1 MENIKSV
8 IKSRAFMYFLLA
20 MLSLLLACLCNEY
33 DYDLFA
39 RLIVGEHFFANGS
52 ISYQDFMSYT
62 PTHIWFDHEYGAS
75 LVFYLFF
82 KYLGHFGLVLN
93 QAVLLFLTTF
103 FIIKT
108 QDLHKNNYPPTLWF
122 SGAFL
127 LVFAHLNP
135 SLIRCHMFSF
145 MFFSLLLYILER
157 TRIYNSKI
165 VYTLPLLIILW
176 NNTHGG
182 VVAGLGIIFIY
193 MIGELLRRKPWK
205 KYLVVLLIST
215 PLLAINP
222 WGWDYFY
229 FLISANTK
237 NRMYVTEWWYV
248 FALRHVQYYYPAFII
263 SLFTVVTAGYKAIC
277 KKKFDITKLL
287 VLIVTAALGTMHVKL
302 LSLSVITVAALYYK
316 DIMALIANNGIRFLE
331 KTAYALCALSILFIP
346 FTHPYKTL
354 TNMTKFPIAECEFL
368 KINNMDGN
376 IATEFALGSYTA
388 YKLYPNNLIF
398 MDGRYEECYY
408 DREFDTF
415 INFVSGEDRWDD
427 IIMNYPTEI
436 LMPDK
441 STKIYN
447 VLKANPFWTE
457 IFDGPLCGIFI
468 PTQFAQKEYKQPSQD
483 LKYYEKILFKT
494 NGEFGKKDEERL
506 INE

>member
-62 PTHIWFDHEYGAS
+62 PTHIWYDHEYGAS

-93 QAVLLFLTTF
+93 QAIILFLTTF

-122 SGAFL
+122 SVAFL

-145 MFFSLLLYILER
+145 MFFALLLYILER

-165 VYTLPLLIILW
+165 IYTLPLLILVW

-182 VVAGLGIIFIY
+182 VVAGLGVIFMY
-193 MIGELLRRKPWK
+193 MVGELIRRKPWK

-222 WGWDYFY
+222 WGWDYFN

-237 NRMYVTEWWYV
+237 NRMYITEWWKV
-248 FALRHVQYYYPAFII
+248 FAVRHVGYYYSAFII
-263 SLFTVVTAGYKAIC
+263 SLFTVVIAIC
-277 KKKFDITKLL
+277 KKKFDITKLI
-287 VLIVTAALGTMHVKL
+287 VLIVTTLLGTLHVKL
-302 LSLSVITVAALYYK
+302 LSLSVITAAALYYK
-316 DIMALIANNGIRFLE
+316 DIMTLISNNGIRFLE
-331 KTAYALCALSILFIP
+331 KTAYILCTLSILYIP
-346 FTHPYKTL
+346 FTHPHTNL
-354 TNMTKFPIAECEFL
+354 TNMEKFPIAECEFL
-368 KINNMDGN
+368 RINDIKGN

-415 INFVSGEDRWDD
+415 IEFVAGKENWNDLIS
-427 IIMNYPTEI
+427 NYPTEI
-436 LMPDK
+436 LMPVK
-441 STKIYN
+441 STNIYK
-447 VLKANPFWTE
+447 VLKTNPFWTE
-457 IFDGPLCGIFI
+457 IYEGPLCGIFI
-468 PTQFAQKEYKQPSQD
+468 PSKLAKKEYIQPSQD
-483 LKYYEKILFKT
+483 IRYYKKILFNT
-494 NGEFGKKDEERL
+494 NGEFGKKDKERL